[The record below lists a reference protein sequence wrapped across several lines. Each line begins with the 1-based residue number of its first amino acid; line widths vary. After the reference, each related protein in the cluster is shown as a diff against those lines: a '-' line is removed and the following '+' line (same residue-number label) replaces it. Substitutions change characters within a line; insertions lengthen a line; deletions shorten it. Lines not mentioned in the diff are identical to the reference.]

1 MSFRSIVIACSAS
14 LFVSSTAFQPAQA
27 QSRAVEPV
35 AVAKPELTFLMRLYA
50 PLQAPQK
57 VDDSLVIFQPRP
69 GGYVAGPQI
78 SGEIISPTA
87 DWVRIMPD
95 GTMRIDVRS
104 LVKMNDG
111 STVLVTY
118 GGVLSK
124 PSAESWTRFM
134 AGEKISTPEWY
145 YVVALALT
153 VRIWCEIVATS
164 PAIAASRIHCSGRLK
179 WVKAIGNAQRTA

>member
-1 MSFRSIVIACSAS
+1 MSFRSILIAFSAS
-14 LFVSSTAFQPAQA
+14 LFLSSTAFQPAQA
-27 QSRAVEPV
+27 QSGAVEPV

-134 AGEKISTPEWY
+134 AGEKISAPEWY
-145 YVVALALT
+145 YVVAPNFETSSKSFAWLNGIQAVGKFISIQT
-153 VRIWCEIVATS
+153 GTDAHVAFDIYAVR
-164 PAIAASRIHCSGRLK
+164 
-179 WVKAIGNAQRTA
+179 